1 MGMDK
6 AAKESVRSIMD
17 VLFWGVAGA
26 FVIALAFFLFFKF
39 TPYKMVNVHGPSMEP
54 TLSSGDLIVLEGTEK
69 IERDQIAVFDLPE
82 SWASTVLESTESNLI
97 KRVVGL
103 PGDRI
108 TFEGDTVEIESGG
121 ETFSLREPKIVQCPL
136 EVGTEL
142 TVPAGSYFLAGDNRV
157 QSFDSMA
164 AWCDGLDPFIP
175 ADTIGIHGDLKL
187 QFGLFRS

>member
-1 MGMDK
+1 MAMDK

-17 VLFWGVAGA
+17 VLLWGAIGA
-26 FVIALAFFLFFKF
+26 FVIALGFFVFFKV
-39 TPYKMVNVHGPSMEP
+39 TPYKLVNVHGPSMEP
-54 TLSSGDLIVLEGTEK
+54 TLTNGDLIVLETTDEV
-69 IERDQIAVFDLPE
+69 ERDQIAVFSLPQ

-108 TFEGDTVEIESGG
+108 SFEGDTVEIESGS
-121 ETFSLREPKIVQCPL
+121 ETFSLVEPKIIGCPL
-136 EVGTEL
+136 EIGTEI
-142 TVPAGSYFLAGDNRV
+142 TVPQGSYFLAGDNRV

-175 ADTIGIHGDLKL
+175 ADTIGIHGELKL
-187 QFGLFRS
+187 QLGLFRL